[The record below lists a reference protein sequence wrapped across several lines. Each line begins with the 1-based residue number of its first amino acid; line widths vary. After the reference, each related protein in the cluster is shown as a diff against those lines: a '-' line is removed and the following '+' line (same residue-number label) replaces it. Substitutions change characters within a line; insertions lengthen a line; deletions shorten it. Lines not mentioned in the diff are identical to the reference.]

1 MRAADKGCFRLENT
15 ELRSDAPPF
24 TFWSHNS
31 LLTQLFYD
39 FLLFCSELLISTDV
53 SIDYRFIVCVCVACF
68 IELLL
73 ANDKNPLHQKEP
85 EGFAGFDEQLHFL
98 SLQTEYYD
106 PEWGQQP
113 NGDVYG
119 LFTGGAFKNM
129 NMWTRLLA
137 YVTAN
142 WAVVTGVLSA
152 DAGSVTLSVAAS
164 PPGMNSLTSRSV
176 VLNRSTGQFWNLLLP
191 CEGCVSPVMN

>member
-1 MRAADKGCFRLENT
+1 M
-15 ELRSDAPPF
+15 
-24 TFWSHNS
+24 
-31 LLTQLFYD
+31 
-39 FLLFCSELLISTDV
+39 
-53 SIDYRFIVCVCVACF
+53 SIDYRFILCVCVACF
-68 IELLL
+68 IERLQ

-137 YVTAN
+137 YVRAN

-152 DAGSVTLSVAAS
+152 DAVSVAFGVPIRDERPHVSVHGSEPQVLESAS
-164 PPGMNSLTSRSV
+164 SLWRV
-176 VLNRSTGQFWNLLLP
+176 
-191 CEGCVSPVMN
+191 CVMN